1 MPFVVTVERAPDHV
15 RFNVAGSASL
25 KNYFDLIDG
34 AAKETV
40 ANGDKVGMVDIR
52 QVVGRLSFTDQFFI
66 GEIVGEKLGH
76 LQKLATLV
84 ADDPT
89 SYNSEKVA
97 NRKGV
102 NLRTF
107 DNEER
112 AIAWLRE
119 SPARPAPRSQ

>member
-1 MPFVVTVERAPDHV
+1 MPFIVTVERTPDCV
-15 RFNVAGSASL
+15 RFNVMGSASL

-40 ANGDKVGMVDIR
+40 TNGDTLALVDLR
-52 QVVGRLSFTDQFFI
+52 QVLGRLSFTDQFFI
-66 GEIVGEKLGH
+66 GEIVGEKLAH
-76 LQKLATLV
+76 IRKLASLV
-84 ADDPT
+84 ADDPA

-107 DNEER
+107 SSEQR

-119 SPARPAPRSQ
+119 PAAPD

>member
-1 MPFVVTVERAPDHV
+1 MPFIVTVERTPEYV
-15 RFNVAGSASL
+15 RFNVTGSASL

-40 ANGDKVGMVDIR
+40 TKGDTIALVDLR
-52 QVVGRLSFTDQFFI
+52 QVLGRLSFTDQFFI
-66 GEIVGEKLGH
+66 GEIVGEKLVH
-76 LQKLATLV
+76 IRKLASLV
-84 ADDPT
+84 AYDPD

-97 NRKGV
+97 NRKGL

-107 DNEER
+107 SSEER

-119 SPARPAPRSQ
+119 PAAAD